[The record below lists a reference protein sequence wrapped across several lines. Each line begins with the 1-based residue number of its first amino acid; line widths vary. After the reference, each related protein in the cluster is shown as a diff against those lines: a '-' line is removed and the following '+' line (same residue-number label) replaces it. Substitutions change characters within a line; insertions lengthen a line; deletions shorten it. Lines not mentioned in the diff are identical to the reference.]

1 MEDSSHM
8 RFLFLVSA
16 ISFFTI
22 LQQWES
28 ANWAHAESSFV
39 KRNGRNFVVNGSH
52 LYVNGFNSYW
62 MMFVAT
68 NTTDRQKVTS
78 TFQQAAAHGLT
89 VGRTWAFN
97 DGNTYRALQTSPG
110 VYNEQVFQVCILMRF
125 A

>member
-1 MEDSSHM
+1 MLYPMEGSSQM
-8 RFLFLVSA
+8 RFLFLVLA
-16 ISFFTI
+16 ISFFII

-28 ANWAHAESSFV
+28 ANCAHAESSFV

-68 NTTDRQKVTS
+68 NIKLPL
-78 TFQQAAAHGLT
+78 FFNKLHGLT
-89 VGRTWAFN
+89 VARAWALK

-110 VYNEQVFQVCILMRF
+110 PYPKRDESLRF
-125 A
+125 GKKT